1 MKNIYEKFAT
11 FKIRHNLSNEHIAQI
26 AIEYANSD
34 LELARTHFSEKY
46 GISEYVFY
54 KARDYA
60 IIFCLVDNNTYQK
73 IRAKS
78 STNYRSNNAKNSA
91 ASSIAHFD
99 ELLAQ
104 RNQFLN
110 DFTQKEIIEIGR
122 KYVDGVTLKNIAM
135 VYETGEFAIKKLLNK
150 GIISLIFDSYIVDQI
165 KLIVGE
171 SLNTALKKREA
182 NKKALINC
190 LEHQI
195 LFLKSQIS
203 CYNLYFRNIEIKPDL
218 KCLETELENV
228 IKMYNETLKL

>member
-1 MKNIYEKFAT
+1 MKNIYKKFSA
-11 FKIRHNLSNEHIAQI
+11 FKIRHNLSNECIAQI

-73 IRAKS
+73 IRDKS
-78 STNYRSNNAKNSA
+78 STNYRSNNDKNSA

-110 DFTQKEIIEIGR
+110 EFTQKEIIEIGR
-122 KYVDGVTLKNIAM
+122 KYVDGVTLKNIAIA
-135 VYETGEFAIKKLLNK
+135 YETGEFAIKKLLNK

-171 SLNTALKKREA
+171 GLNTALKKREA

-195 LFLKSQIS
+195 FFLKSQIS

-228 IKMYNETLKL
+228 TKMYNETLKL